1 LARGRIGGAHIDLES
16 VTPARDT
23 ACMRSPARIRASD
36 AERESV
42 VGALRTHYAAGRLDE
57 RELEARASRAY
68 TAERRGELLIV
79 LADLPLQRSFGFSRE
94 AVARRVGRVHRFL
107 LRGHAATFAAVNG
120 LLVGVWALGGAGTFW
135 PALYLVP
142 SAALLTWH
150 WLGGRMLS
158 QRLLRWRIGSRP
170 T

>member
-1 LARGRIGGAHIDLES
+1 MDLES

-23 ACMRSPARIRASD
+23 GCMRSPTRIRASD

-42 VGALRTHYAAGRLDE
+42 VGALRGHYAAGRLDQ
-57 RELEARASRAY
+57 RELEARANRAY
-68 TAERRGELLIV
+68 TAERRGDLLVV
-79 LADLPLQRSFGFSRE
+79 LADLPVQRRCVFSRE
-94 AVARRVGRVHRFL
+94 LIARRAGRVHRFL
-107 LRGHAATFAAVNG
+107 LRGHAATFVAVNA
-120 LLVGVWALGGAGTFW
+120 LLVGIWALTGEGTFW

-150 WLGGRMLS
+150 WWGGRMVARRLS
-158 QRLLRWRIGSRP
+158 RWRIGSRP

>member
-1 LARGRIGGAHIDLES
+1 
-16 VTPARDT
+16 
-23 ACMRSPARIRASD
+23 MRHPSRIRASD

-42 VGALRTHYAAGRLDE
+42 VGALRGHYAAGRLDQ
-57 RELEARASRAY
+57 RELETRASRAY
-68 TAERRGELLIV
+68 TAERRGDLLVV
-79 LADLPLQRSFGFSRE
+79 LSDLPVQRRYVFSRE
-94 AVARRVGRVHRFL
+94 LIATRAGRVHRFL

-120 LLVGVWALGGAGTFW
+120 LLVGIWALTGGGTFW

-150 WLGGRMLS
+150 WWGGRALARRMS
-158 QRLLRWRIGSRP
+158 RWRVGSRP

>member
-1 LARGRIGGAHIDLES
+1 
-16 VTPARDT
+16 
-23 ACMRSPARIRASD
+23 MRSPARIRASD

-42 VGALRTHYAAGRLDE
+42 VGVLRGHYAAGRLNQ

-68 TAERRGELLIV
+68 TAERRGELLVV
-79 LADLPLQRSFGFSRE
+79 LADLPYQRPRGFSRE
-94 AVARRVGRVHRFL
+94 LIARRAARVHRFL

-120 LLVGVWALGGAGTFW
+120 LLVGIWLLTGEGTFW

-142 SAALLTWH
+142 SSALLTWH
-150 WLGGRMLS
+150 WWGGRIVARRLS
-158 QRLLRWRIGSRP
+158 RWRVGSRP